1 MASIPNPINV
11 PQTPPQRSS
20 LNLTRLQTPPPA
32 QKQCTTTTWVKDET
46 TPRTVTIPCPT
57 TPAQASTVPAQ
68 TTEIPAQ
75 ASSTLNTSAVP
86 KRTANGLNGGAV
98 AGVAIGMFFAGLLI
112 AGAVFFLLLRRQKRR
127 QHGNAASH
135 SRALVRSKSAKSSP
149 HKGPAV
155 LTSAIFTN
163 IDDMIPQPVSDDTIT
178 DMALK
183 IRDNIKNHARSYY
196 HALAVPTARI
206 NEDGLSE
213 LSVAT
218 GVSTAVLADRLSDPS
233 TRPDTLRLVI
243 AWVLLSRCTGG
254 RKTSLLPEKLAM
266 LEASIPGKDG
276 TKPTQSAMHSK
287 WKAMTGAL
295 LKEHMGQGDQVPGL
309 KDAFDSASAELDS
322 IVEPFLK
329 GDSDA
334 QRCKNLHM
342 ILTRSAQFAFL
353 LFSQPGVFNFDF
365 GVSGGTLVAFP
376 ALVQSIGDE
385 GQSLTPVRV
394 LLGKELAA

>member
-1 MASIPNPINV
+1 
-11 PQTPPQRSS
+11 
-20 LNLTRLQTPPPA
+20 
-32 QKQCTTTTWVKDET
+32 
-46 TPRTVTIPCPT
+46 
-57 TPAQASTVPAQ
+57 
-68 TTEIPAQ
+68 
-75 ASSTLNTSAVP
+75 
-86 KRTANGLNGGAV
+86 
-98 AGVAIGMFFAGLLI
+98 
-112 AGAVFFLLLRRQKRR
+112 
-127 QHGNAASH
+127 
-135 SRALVRSKSAKSSP
+135 
-149 HKGPAV
+149 
-155 LTSAIFTN
+155 
-163 IDDMIPQPVSDDTIT
+163 
-178 DMALK
+178 MALK

-276 TKPTQSAMHSK
+276 TKPSKYLHTSVSRKILTWSSAQSAMHSK